1 MDWSIR
7 VELRA
12 ESLRNGNPLPSLL
25 QILLQVNQLRSR
37 AGAIYTVLGE
47 LYSNAL
53 EHGVL
58 GLDSSLKCDA
68 EGFKRY
74 YEQRQ
79 QRLQSLVNG
88 HVHLE
93 LTIKTDST
101 GGRLRICIDDSG
113 AGFDVKRR
121 CKSSLAPIV
130 SVAGAASGTPAERR
144 IRLAVGWART
154 ERGVRLAG

>member
-1 MDWSIR
+1 MPPTVSATAHRSRPMDWSIR

-58 GLDSSLKCDA
+58 GLDSSSSATPRASNVTTSSASNACS
-68 EGFKRY
+68 RWW
-74 YEQRQ
+74 
-79 QRLQSLVNG
+79 
-88 HVHLE
+88 
-93 LTIKTDST
+93 T
-101 GGRLRICIDDSG
+101 GM
-113 AGFDVKRR
+113 FT
-121 CKSSLAPIV
+121 SS
-130 SVAGAASGTPAERR
+130 
-144 IRLAVGWART
+144 
-154 ERGVRLAG
+154 